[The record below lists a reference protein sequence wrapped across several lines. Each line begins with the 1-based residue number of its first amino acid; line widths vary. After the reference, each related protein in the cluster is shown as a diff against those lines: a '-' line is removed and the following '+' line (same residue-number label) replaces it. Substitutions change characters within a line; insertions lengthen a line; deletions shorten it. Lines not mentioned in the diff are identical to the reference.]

1 MSIPQTISD
10 FINTCSI
17 KQIENINKLCNLRKQ
32 YVEASQGSN
41 YSYNQINSQLS
52 SQSSNQSNNINIR
65 KYSSGCP
72 FGDDD
77 CSDDHFCSKCT
88 GKKPKRSCLRNGDCD
103 SDSMCSVC
111 ADG

>member
-1 MSIPQTISD
+1 MSLPQTISD
-10 FINTCSI
+10 FINSCSI

-32 YVEASQGSN
+32 YIEASQDSN
-41 YSYNQINSQLS
+41 YSYNRT
-52 SQSSNQSNNINIR
+52 NNNTNIR

-72 FGDDD
+72 YGNDD

-111 ADG
+111 AGLD